1 MGEAGRTED
10 LGTRSICLAR
20 KKFEM
25 LDRPVH
31 HSKILIIDDE
41 STHIDFLKHLLAAQ
55 KYTRAN
61 IKGVTNP
68 REALSGF
75 TEFQPDLVILD
86 LLMPGVGGMQVLK
99 QLRASIPAETF
110 LPVLVVTSD
119 LTIESRRE
127 ALASGAT
134 DFIVKPYESA
144 EIVLRIANLL
154 YTRVLHCELA
164 RIQAANSR

>member
-1 MGEAGRTED
+1 
-10 LGTRSICLAR
+10 
-20 KKFEM
+20 M
-25 LDRPVH
+25 LDRPVN

-41 STHIDFLKHLLAAQ
+41 STHIDFLRHLLAAHN
-55 KYTRAN
+55 YRRAN
-61 IKGVTNP
+61 IKGVINP
-68 REALSGF
+68 RDALSGF
-75 TEFQPDLVILD
+75 SEFEPDLVILD

-99 QLRASIPAETF
+99 QLRASIPPQTF

-134 DFIVKPYESA
+134 DFVVKPYESA
-144 EIVLRIANLL
+144 EILLRIENLL

-164 RIQAANSR
+164 RVQGGSESA

>member
-1 MGEAGRTED
+1 
-10 LGTRSICLAR
+10 
-20 KKFEM
+20 M

-41 STHIDFLKHLLAAQ
+41 STHIDFLRHLLAAH
-55 KYTRAN
+55 KYSRAN

-68 REALSGF
+68 QEALSGF
-75 TEFQPDLVILD
+75 KAFQPDLVILD

-99 QLRASIPAETF
+99 QLRASIPGDTF

-127 ALASGAT
+127 ALACGAT
-134 DFIVKPYESA
+134 DFVVKPYESA

-164 RIQAANSR
+164 RIQEASNDA